1 MCWFGATHV
10 HEREQCPT
18 AWLFE
23 SVEQGR
29 ERVLDRRGEI
39 FIEVLFSGMNWGREG
54 IKNVERRLWE

>member
-1 MCWFGATHV
+1 M